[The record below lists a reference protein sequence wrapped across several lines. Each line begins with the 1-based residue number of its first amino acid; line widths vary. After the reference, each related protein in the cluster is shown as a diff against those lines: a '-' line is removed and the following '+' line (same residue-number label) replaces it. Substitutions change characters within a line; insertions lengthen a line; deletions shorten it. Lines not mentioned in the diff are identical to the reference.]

1 MEINT
6 YVKENKTVICL
17 NGNLD
22 GTTAEY
28 TQENLITYVAP
39 DCSIVIDMEKCPY
52 VSSAGLRVLLMT
64 AKQLAKIGGTGVFS
78 GLTDEVKDVM
88 EMTGFSSIFESY
100 NSVDDAIAAFG
111 KS

>member
-1 MEINT
+1 MEIHT

-17 NGNLD
+17 EGNLD

-28 TQENLITYVAP
+28 TQENLMNYVAP
-39 DCSIVIDMEKCPY
+39 ECSIVIDMEKCPY

-64 AKQLAKIGGTGVFS
+64 AKSLAKIGGTGVFA
-78 GLTDEVKDVM
+78 GLTEEVKDVM

-100 NSVDDAIAAFG
+100 SSVDDAISALG